1 MTTQGH
7 GGGGEPDGV
16 DRAADEDPD
25 VRDDRQ
31 YPGVGMPA
39 WPCEHDS
46 LVVVVVTFVVVVI
59 VTVVVIDPELMPMIR
74 LPFLFCFNFQT
85 NNLLQAGRFNF
96 TPRGE
101 IQLPKVNR
109 K

>member
-1 MTTQGH
+1 
-7 GGGGEPDGV
+7 
-16 DRAADEDPD
+16 
-25 VRDDRQ
+25 
-31 YPGVGMPA
+31 MPA

-46 LVVVVVTFVVVVI
+46 LVVVVVVVVVI

>member
-1 MTTQGH
+1 
-7 GGGGEPDGV
+7 
-16 DRAADEDPD
+16 
-25 VRDDRQ
+25 
-31 YPGVGMPA
+31 MPA

-46 LVVVVVTFVVVVI
+46 LVVVVVTFVVVVS
-59 VTVVVIDPELMPMIR
+59 VTVVVIDPELMPVIR

-101 IQLPKVNR
+101 IQLPKVNG

>member
-1 MTTQGH
+1 
-7 GGGGEPDGV
+7 
-16 DRAADEDPD
+16 
-25 VRDDRQ
+25 
-31 YPGVGMPA
+31 MPA

-46 LVVVVVTFVVVVI
+46 LVVVVVVAVVVI
-59 VTVVVIDPELMPMIR
+59 VTVIVIDPELMPVIR
-74 LPFLFCFNFQT
+74 IPFLFCFYFQT

-101 IQLPKVNR
+101 IQLPKVNE